1 MSGQYVYANPS
12 IGIQAFRDPRQ
23 AYAQALMVN
32 GSSTAPVHSWG
43 EALARALQAPLGGY
57 MQAKTF
63 QGYQQQDEAY
73 RTKLAAALKSPDPIS
88 AIQTSDDPTLQNMG
102 LEYGI
107 KLAEDKSQA
116 KLKMINDLAAKG
128 IKYDEATG
136 QLSKMPL
143 YGEVLGQIASEET
156 TAKIPGDVAHA
167 SALLPVAAQGAAMNA
182 QAVLPT
188 QKELSQYNTN
198 LDIASAGQKAAAVAA
213 ATEPYKDPSLITLI
227 SPTGEAATYN
237 KKDPQVAT
245 LISKGYTERSGAD
258 PNSKK
263 YTEDQYKAAQQYLVA
278 SREMPILK
286 QNWSALKN
294 TMAQVATMGPDA
306 VKNWLSSPEYQRAL
320 NAAAVIMQASLR
332 TESGA
337 TITFDEAKQ
346 KAAVLMP
353 QIGESDASMADKQT
367 RFDNML
373 DGVKFRAGG
382 AAAEVD
388 QINEKR
394 TKELL
399 QQYGLPGQ

>member
-23 AYAQALMVN
+23 AYAQALMAN

-128 IKYDEATG
+128 LNYDEKTG
-136 QLSKMPL
+136 QITPITDFGK
-143 YGEVLGQIASEET
+143 GLGQIAADQT
-156 TAKIPGDVAHA
+156 TAQIPADVAKA
-167 SALLPVAAQGAAMNA
+167 TALLGPAAQGAAMNA

-188 QKELSQYNTN
+188 QKELAQYNTN
-198 LDIASAGQKAAAVAA
+198 LDIASAGPKAANAAA
-213 ATEPYKDPSLITLI
+213 ATEPYKDRKLTTLI
-227 SPTGEAATYN
+227 SPTGEAVTYDS
-237 KKDPQVAT
+237 KDPQVKA

-278 SREMPILK
+278 AREMPILK
-286 QNWSALKN
+286 QNWNALKN
-294 TMAQVATMGPDA
+294 TMSQVATMGPDA
-306 VKNWLSSPEYQRAL
+306 VKNWVSSPEYQRAL
-320 NAAAVIMQASLR
+320 NAAAVIIQATLR

-337 TITFDEAKQ
+337 TITFEEAKN
-346 KAAVLMP
+346 KASVLMP
-353 QIGESDASMADKQT
+353 QIGESDPSMADKQT
-367 RFDNML
+367 RFDNMV
-373 DGVKFRAGG
+373 DGIKFRAGG
-382 AAAEVD
+382 AADEVD
-388 QINEKR
+388 QINAKR

-399 QQYGLPGQ
+399 QHYGTPGQ

>member
-23 AYAQALMVN
+23 AYAQALMAN

-128 IKYDEATG
+128 LNYDEKTG
-136 QLSKMPL
+136 QITPITDFGK
-143 YGEVLGQIASEET
+143 GLGQIAADQT
-156 TAKIPGDVAHA
+156 TAQIPADVAKA
-167 SALLPVAAQGAAMNA
+167 TALLGPAAQGAAMNA

-188 QKELSQYNTN
+188 QKELAQYNTN
-198 LDIASAGQKAAAVAA
+198 LDIASAGPKAANAAA
-213 ATEPYKDPSLITLI
+213 ATEPYKDRKLTTLI
-227 SPTGEAATYN
+227 SPTGEAVTYDS
-237 KKDPQVAT
+237 KDPQVKA

-382 AAAEVD
+382 AAGEVD